1 MSLHEHLKYLLNPV
15 LLFGAF
21 GTMAVLSLVFKENR
35 FYRFFEHVFL
45 GLALGYDLELTW
57 KEVLRPQFWDPLVRD
72 GQWAWICV
80 VPVGLM
86 FYGVYTQRFAWMS
99 RLVFG
104 ITFGLVAGTVFQD
117 FAGRFVPQVTKSFAP
132 NKSLVPPPRAPG
144 DPHGLLHQVSFVLNN
159 ALFLAIVVS
168 VLVYFLFAFE
178 QKNRAVLG
186 TARFGRL
193 ILMLSFGAI
202 FGSTIMT
209 RMALLIDRMY
219 FLFHDWLHL
228 VPLR

>member
-1 MSLHEHLKYLLNPV
+1 MTFLQHLHYFFNPV
-15 LLFGAF
+15 LLFGAL
-21 GTMAVLSLVFKENR
+21 GTMAILSLVFKENR
-35 FYRFFEHVFL
+35 LYRLFEHIFL

-57 KEVLRPQFWDPLVRD
+57 TTVLRPQWWDPMTQD
-72 GQWAWICV
+72 GQWAWIMV

-99 RLVFG
+99 RLIFGVF
-104 ITFGLVAGTVFQD
+104 FGLAAGTVFQD
-117 FAGRFVPQVTKSFAP
+117 YCARVMPQVTKSFSP
-132 NKSLVPPPRAPG
+132 SKSLIPPHQTPG
-144 DPHGLLHQVSFVLNN
+144 DPHALLHQVSFVLNN

-178 QKNRAVLG
+178 QRNRAVRG
-186 TARFGRL
+186 TAQFGRWV
-193 ILMLSFGAI
+193 LMFSFGAI

-219 FLFHDWLHL
+219 FLFHEWLRI
-228 VPLR
+228 VPG

>member
-1 MSLHEHLKYLLNPV
+1 MTPEFADYLKHLLNPV
-15 LLFGAF
+15 LLFGAL

-35 FYRFFEHVFL
+35 AYRLFEHIFL

-57 KEVLRPQFWDPLVRD
+57 TEVLRPQFWDPMTHD
-72 GQWAWICV
+72 GQWAWIMTI
-80 VPVGLM
+80 PVGLM

-99 RLVFG
+99 RLIFGVF
-104 ITFGLVAGTVFQD
+104 FGLAAGTVFQD
-117 FAGRFVPQVTKSFAP
+117 FCARFMPQVTKSFSP
-132 NKSLVPPPRAPG
+132 SKSLVPPHPVPG
-144 DPHGLLHQVSFVLNN
+144 DPHALLHQVSFVLNN

-178 QKNRAVLG
+178 QNNRAIRG
-186 TARFGRL
+186 TAQFGRWV
-193 ILMLSFGAI
+193 LMFSFGAI

-219 FLFHDWLHL
+219 FLFHDWLRL
-228 VPLR
+228 VR